1 METNQNANVDE
12 DVDSTANNAPAE
24 SSSFSISN
32 TNLYTSRTEEL
43 YDDDSCTPIV
53 DDYLK
58 PVKGTIFK
66 TIEEAIQ
73 MYEKYA
79 YEAGFD
85 TKLSTQRRLK
95 SGKVKTKYI
104 WCSKSGKSQDVSMD
118 TLNSEE
124 RERRSSTMVTGCK
137 AHVFFKIVEHN
148 GKYALIEFVEK
159 HNHKMNAGEYRY
171 LSKKHRKLG
180 ISEINFIQKV
190 STSDIG
196 PTRAHHIYSNLVGS
210 QKNTHGTVVN
220 FKNHKM
226 TITCL
231 IGSDDSQMLINKM
244 NNRKDCVP
252 GFFFKYK
259 VNNNEL
265 AGLFWADEIARQ
277 NYIEFGDIISF
288 DATYRTNRY
297 NMIFVPFTAI
307 DNHKKKVSIGARM
320 IINET
325 AESYEWLLRAF
336 LGAFVEQPRMVV
348 TDQDVSM
355 KKAVATV
362 FSDSRHRLCF
372 QVVHTDNISVGSR
385 RDKQCLYNCSQIS
398 VSNEGSNEV
407 IIIKENRE
415 INKKPEKKPPR
426 NKKRKEYEDEDE
438 DIVEDI
444 VTVHEEDPEDG
455 IEESTKNAKRHTAC
469 TS

>member
-1 METNQNANVDE
+1 METNQNANADE

-53 DDYLK
+53 DDNLK

-104 WCSKSGKSQDVSMD
+104 WCSKSEKSQDVSMD

-124 RERRSSTMVTGCK
+124 KERRSSTMVTGCK

-148 GKYALIEFVEK
+148 GKYELTEFVEK

-210 QKNTHGTVVN
+210 QKNTHGTV
-220 FKNHKM
+220 
-226 TITCL
+226 
-231 IGSDDSQMLINKM
+231 
-244 NNRKDCVP
+244 
-252 GFFFKYK
+252 
-259 VNNNEL
+259 NNNEL

-307 DNHKKKVSIGARM
+307 DNHKKTVSIGAGM

-355 KKAVATV
+355 KKAIATD
-362 FSDSRHRLCF
+362 FPDSRHRLCM
-372 QVVHTDNISVGSR
+372 
-385 RDKQCLYNCSQIS
+385 
-398 VSNEGSNEV
+398 
-407 IIIKENRE
+407 
-415 INKKPEKKPPR
+415 
-426 NKKRKEYEDEDE
+426 
-438 DIVEDI
+438 
-444 VTVHEEDPEDG
+444 
-455 IEESTKNAKRHTAC
+455 RHIT
-469 TS
+469 